1 MPVKK
6 AEKAPGKTEEE
17 LIHECPDIYTF
28 NLLGGK
34 WRLPVIWMLANY
46 GDQRYNELKRRLTGI
61 TNIML
66 TRSLNELE
74 EHGLIL
80 RIDYGEL
87 PLRVEYSLTQ
97 KARDL
102 LPALDIISIW
112 GRDFVRPEKAT

>member
-6 AEKAPGKTEEE
+6 AELEQGKTEDE

-28 NLLGGK
+28 NILGGK

-46 GDQRYNELKRRLTGI
+46 GDQRYTELKRRLTGI

-74 EHGLIL
+74 EHGLVL
-80 RIDYGEL
+80 RTDYNEL
-87 PLRVEYSLTQ
+87 PLRVEYSLTR

-112 GRDFVRPEKAT
+112 GRDFVRPGKNA